1 MLEILIQEKHY
12 SDRKILEN
20 IQLSIPKNGLYG
32 VVGKNGAGKT
42 TFFKCLSGLTPF
54 KGEVRYCERRL
65 MPEDI
70 GFLPTEPYLYEHL
83 TVAEFYTFFRLLL
96 GIKSEE
102 AMPFEVDKT
111 LLIRE
116 LSTGMRKKVYCN
128 AVLQKP
134 YTLYIFDEPFNGLDY
149 QTVVKQVGY

>member
-54 KGEVRYCERRL
+54 KGEVRYCERGL

-70 GFLPTEPYLYEHL
+70 GFLPT
-83 TVAEFYTFFRLLL
+83 
-96 GIKSEE
+96 
-102 AMPFEVDKT
+102 
-111 LLIRE
+111 
-116 LSTGMRKKVYCN
+116 
-128 AVLQKP
+128 
-134 YTLYIFDEPFNGLDY
+134 
-149 QTVVKQVGY
+149 

>member
-54 KGEVRYCERRL
+54 KGGWCYKKYDTDL
-65 MPEDI
+65 DI
-70 GFLPTEPYLYEHL
+70 S
-83 TVAEFYTFFRLLL
+83 
-96 GIKSEE
+96 II
-102 AMPFEVDKT
+102 D
-111 LLIRE
+111 
-116 LSTGMRKKVYCN
+116 
-128 AVLQKP
+128 
-134 YTLYIFDEPFNGLDY
+134 
-149 QTVVKQVGY
+149 VKES